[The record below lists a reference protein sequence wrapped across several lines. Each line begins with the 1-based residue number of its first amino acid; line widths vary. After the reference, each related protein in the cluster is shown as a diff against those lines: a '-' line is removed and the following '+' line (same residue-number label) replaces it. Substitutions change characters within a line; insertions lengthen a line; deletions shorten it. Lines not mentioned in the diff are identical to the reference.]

1 MEAHTKFEEEEV
13 VNYAHA
19 YDDIWQQPYDLL
31 CLKWA
36 SDTTAV
42 LSIANVAVKS
52 RLVHRRVR
60 APHYDWLH
68 WLMGLYT
75 D

>member
-1 MEAHTKFEEEEV
+1 MEAHAKFEEEEA

-19 YDDIWQQPYDLL
+19 YDGQQPYDLF

-42 LSIANVAVKS
+42 LFMANVAVKS
-52 RLVHRRVR
+52 RLVQHRVR
-60 APHYDWLH
+60 TP
-68 WLMGLYT
+68 MT
-75 D
+75 DYID